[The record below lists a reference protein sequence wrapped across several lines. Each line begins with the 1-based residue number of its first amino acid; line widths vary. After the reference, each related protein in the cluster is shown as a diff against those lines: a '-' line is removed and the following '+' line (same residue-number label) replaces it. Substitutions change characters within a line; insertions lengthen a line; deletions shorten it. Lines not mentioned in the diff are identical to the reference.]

1 MEKKKI
7 LLVDDDIDL
16 LEQSKISFESKG
28 FKVSTAESAEA
39 GWISFQKEK
48 HDSVVIDL
56 IMEEHDSGFI
66 LSYKIK
72 KDEYGKN
79 IPVYILTSATYL
91 TGYKFGVSTEE
102 EKEWIYCDEIINK
115 PVVIEDL
122 IQKIENY
129 YQKKEDIQKALERIP
144 PE

>member
-16 LEQSKISFESKG
+16 LEQSKLSFESKG
-28 FKVSTAESAEA
+28 YEVFTAENVDE
-39 GWISFQKEK
+39 GWQTFQKERPEA
-48 HDSVVIDL
+48 VVIDL

-79 IPVYILTSATYL
+79 IPVFILTSATYL
-91 TGYKFGVSTEE
+91 TGYKFGVSTDE

-115 PVVIEDL
+115 PAVTENLIE
-122 IQKIENY
+122 KIENY
-129 YQKKEDIQKALERIP
+129 YLKKEEA
-144 PE
+144 

>member
-1 MEKKKI
+1 MENKKL

-28 FKVSTAESAEA
+28 YVVATAENVEE
-39 GWISFQKEK
+39 GWQTFLKERP
-48 HDSVVIDL
+48 DVVIIDL

-79 IPVYILTSATYL
+79 IPVFILTSATYL
-91 TGYKFGVSTEE
+91 TGFKFGVSTEE

-115 PVVIEDL
+115 PAVTEDL
-122 IQKIENY
+122 IEKIESY
-129 YQKKEDIQKALERIP
+129 YLKKEDA
-144 PE
+144 